1 MPTDALTPL
10 HFAPIFK
17 PALWGGT
24 RLQTLFGA
32 PPADERIGEA
42 WVLSDHG
49 QTPSV
54 VTNGPRAGTTLR
66 QLMDQDRRR
75 LLGRAADSHA
85 TFPLLL
91 KFIHAECAL
100 SVQVHP
106 TDEKARELEG
116 PSATGKTEAW
126 VVLEAD
132 EEAQLYTGLNPG
144 VTPDGLRRGILAGK
158 VEELLYAHEA
168 LPGDCIFL
176 HAGTVHAIGGGV
188 LLFEVQQTSDLTYRL
203 YDWGRVDPKTG
214 RGRELHVEK
223 GLASVDFS
231 GGPCRPESVTDEG
244 HGRVRRAP
252 LVECEY
258 FTLGRWESSRPFR
271 AGAAGQCRVLVG
283 TDGHATIRHNGAE
296 YPIGFGDVWL
306 LPDAVGMCECIPH
319 GPVTILECGL
329 AD

>member
-10 HFAPIFK
+10 RFAPNFK
-17 PALWGGT
+17 PAIWGGS
-24 RLQTLFGA
+24 RLRDLFDSA
-32 PPADERIGEA
+32 PTGERIGEV

-49 QTPSV
+49 KGQSV

-66 QLMDQDRRR
+66 QLMEQDARR
-75 LLGRAADSHA
+75 LLGRDAGKY
-85 TFPLLL
+85 TEFPLLL
-91 KFIHAECAL
+91 KFIHAENAL

-106 TDEKARELEG
+106 TDAKARELEG
-116 PSATGKTEAW
+116 PSARGKTEAW

-132 EEAQLYTGLNPG
+132 DEAQLYTGLNPG
-144 VTPDGLRRGILAGK
+144 TTPERLRHGIDCGE
-158 VEELLYAHEA
+158 VEELLYTHEA

-188 LLFEVQQTSDLTYRL
+188 LLFEVQQNSDLTYRL

-223 GLASVDFS
+223 GLACVDFS

-271 AGAAGQCRVLVG
+271 AGAPGQCRVLVG
-283 TDGHATIRHNGAE
+283 TDGRATIRHKGVE
-296 YPIGFGDVWL
+296 YPIGLGDVWL
-306 LPDAVGMCECIPH
+306 LPAEVGPCECVPH

-329 AD
+329 PE